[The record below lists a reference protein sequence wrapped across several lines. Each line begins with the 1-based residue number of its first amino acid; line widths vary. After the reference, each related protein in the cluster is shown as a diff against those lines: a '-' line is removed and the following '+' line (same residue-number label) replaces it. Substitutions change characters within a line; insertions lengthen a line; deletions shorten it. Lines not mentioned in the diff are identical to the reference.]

1 MSDVQL
7 VDFTFELTCSQL
19 HQTNL
24 RKHVG
29 IEFKSQSSRKFAR
42 VPLLQIS
49 MPKPSFGPH
58 VGDAQKQA
66 RMLALSGRIFRLAES
81 MDKNDE
87 CDPQILALI
96 TEMEQIMAAT
106 KTGR

>member
-1 MSDVQL
+1 
-7 VDFTFELTCSQL
+7 
-19 HQTNL
+19 
-24 RKHVG
+24 
-29 IEFKSQSSRKFAR
+29 
-42 VPLLQIS
+42 

-66 RMLALSGRIFRLAES
+66 RMLALSNRIFRLDES

-96 TEMEQIMAAT
+96 IEMEQIMAAM
-106 KTGR
+106 KIQLFFKQRAMAWIARDDDDGVVNAQLAYER